1 MLARC
6 DDGLSGEERDARLG
20 RLGLRG
26 LEVGQKILTQLEAHC
41 LYSRHGRVGYFF
53 GLLVGNF

>member
-6 DDGLSGEERDARLG
+6 DDGLGGEERDARLG

-26 LEVGQKILTQLEAHC
+26 LEVGQKILT
-41 LYSRHGRVGYFF
+41 
-53 GLLVGNF
+53 